1 MAQMK
6 KLNGYEIVD
15 QGARDT
21 KQNKVLY
28 GESDPSNSTGEDGD
42 VYIST
47 TSADV
52 INDLQSQIN
61 NKASKNDP
69 LLSFTLTNS
78 NYDFHN
84 IPHQICYGEWYGS
97 NGVGN
102 APDGTD
108 GHYFKI
114 GNIIIAV
121 SGWDSN
127 NKWIKM
133 NWEGWKNWVKF

>member
-61 NKASKNDP
+61 N
-69 LLSFTLTNS
+69 
-78 NYDFHN
+78 
-84 IPHQICYGEWYGS
+84 
-97 NGVGN
+97 
-102 APDGTD
+102 
-108 GHYFKI
+108 
-114 GNIIIAV
+114 
-121 SGWDSN
+121 
-127 NKWIKM
+127 
-133 NWEGWKNWVKF
+133 